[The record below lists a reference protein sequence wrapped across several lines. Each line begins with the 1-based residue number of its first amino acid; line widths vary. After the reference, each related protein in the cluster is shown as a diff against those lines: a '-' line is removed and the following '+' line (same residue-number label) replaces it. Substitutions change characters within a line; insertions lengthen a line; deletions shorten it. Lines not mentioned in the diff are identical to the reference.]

1 MASWKKILT
10 NTSNSVVTNNI
21 TNSAVTTDKINNESV
36 TQAKM
41 ANDSVRL
48 EQLDTSNT
56 GTVGQVLSLS
66 PTTEGLTWV
75 TKTNTVNNGDW
86 SGTDLSVANGGT
98 GSSTASGAR
107 TNLGLGSL
115 STLSTVGT
123 SNIANDAVTNGKIAD
138 EAIDNN
144 KLADNAILDNH
155 ISSNAVTTAKING
168 SAVTTAKIANDAVTS
183 AKIADFAVSGEAIAD
198 EGINSGKLADNAVG
212 TNNIANS
219 AVTSAKI
226 ANDSIDANKLN
237 PIANGSSGY
246 LLQYVS
252 ASTGITWAAPST
264 VGASTG
270 LNKAYMH
277 FCHNFYDDIGT
288 STHYLPWNTGNE
300 TTTTLSS
307 NSSFLV
313 ADTMQL
319 KKIMIRPMQ
328 FQTMGNYTLTVRVY
342 KASNN
347 NTSFTQQA
355 EGTMSFNQ
363 FSNYGAQTI
372 TSMNPTVVSGE
383 HIAIYI
389 DASSDPSGTIH
400 WQATSIWEVDRVGL

>member
-1 MASWKKILT
+1 MAFKKIILDEANSVNSTNIKNEAVTGSKIEPQAVDSTHIAQECINDAAMMASG
-10 NTSNSVVTNNI
+10 VVTSAKLAS
-21 TNSAVTTDKINNESV
+21 SAVTTAKIATTAV
-36 TQAKM
+36 TNAKL
-41 ANDSVRL
+41 ANDAV
-48 EQLDTSNT
+48 D
-56 GTVGQVLSLS
+56 
-66 PTTEGLTWV
+66 
-75 TKTNTVNNGDW
+75 GDK
-86 SGTDLSVANGGT
+86 L
-98 GSSTASGAR
+98 ASGAI
-107 TNLGLGSL
+107 NHPSKFANSVV
-115 STLSTVGT
+115 STDAIG
-123 SNIANDAVTNGKIAD
+123 NDAVTNAKIAD

-144 KLADNAILDNH
+144 KLADNAVTTGAIAN
-155 ISSNAVTTAKING
+155 NAVTG
-168 SAVTTAKIANDAVTS
+168 S
-183 AKIADFAVSGEAIAD
+183 
-198 EGINSGKLADNAVG
+198 
-212 TNNIANS
+212 
-219 AVTSAKI
+219 KI
-226 ANDSIDANKLN
+226 ANDSIGANELN
-237 PIANGSSGY
+237 PIDNGSSGY

-252 ASTGITWAAPST
+252 ASTGITWKSPAV

-307 NSSFLV
+307 NSSFCV

-328 FQTMGNYTLTVRVY
+328 FQTTGNYTLTVRVY
-342 KASNN
+342 KAANN

-400 WQATSIWEVDRVGL
+400 WQATSVWEVDRIGL